1 MKLVY
6 LVIDG
11 APDGLKSET
20 SLSVADTPALDYIAS
35 ISRCGL
41 MYTISKGI
49 APESDAAVFSILG
62 YDPEK
67 SYTGRGPIEALG
79 AGLKLKEGYEVAFR
93 ANFATVKNDKLELID
108 RRCGRDLK
116 TEEALELAKA
126 VDGLDLGKYDAYAR
140 VVATV
145 GHRAV
150 VIISSKKY
158 RLSGNVS
165 NTDPAYAKKGYIS
178 VAVKNYEMKVNE
190 CKPLD
195 ESSEAARTAEL
206 ANIFTRKSFEILDK
220 HPVNLRREANGKLKA
235 NVVLLRDSGDRLPE
249 VKPINEKLGLTF
261 SAIAEMPV
269 EKGIARLLK
278 MEVAEVPPPTEDKES
293 DYRQRLEATLE
304 LLEKYDVVYVHLKG
318 PDEPGHDG
326 DFKRKIKAIELI
338 DRYYVSRL
346 LDKVDLE
353 SIAFLVTSDHSTP
366 WTLKAHSDDPV
377 PVLFYRPGIKSDGI
391 KRFCEKACAEGSLGI
406 IEHGWQLL
414 PRIVEELKSLKKW
427 KSPNF

>member
-1 MKLVY
+1 MKFIY

-11 APDGLKSET
+11 APDGLRDET
-20 SLSVADTPALDYIAS
+20 ALSKADTPALDYIAS
-35 ISRCGL
+35 LSRCGL
-41 MYTISKGI
+41 MYTISRGI
-49 APESDAAVFSILG
+49 APESDSAVFSILG

-79 AGLKLKEGYEVAFR
+79 AGLRLKEGYEVAFR
-93 ANFATVKNDKLELID
+93 ANFATVKDASLELID

-126 VDGLDLGKYDAYAR
+126 LDGLELGKYEAYAR

-150 VIISSKKY
+150 VIIGSRKY
-158 RLSGNVS
+158 NLSGNVS
-165 NTDPAYAKKGYIS
+165 NTDPAYEKKGYIS
-178 VAVKNYEMKVNE
+178 IALKNYQMRVNE

-195 ESSEAARTAEL
+195 ESLEAARAAEL

-220 HPVNLRREANGKLKA
+220 HPVNIARESKEKLKA
-235 NVVLLRDSGDRLPE
+235 NVILLRDSGDKLPN
-249 VKPINEKLGLTF
+249 VKPINERFGLSF

-269 EKGIARLLK
+269 EKGIARLLG
-278 MEVAEVPPPTEDKES
+278 MAVAEVPPPTPNKEK
-293 DYRQRLEATLE
+293 DYRQRLETTLK
-304 LLEKYDVVYVHLKG
+304 LLKKYDAVYVHLKG

-326 DFKRKIKAIELI
+326 DLEGKIKAIELI
-338 DRYYVSRL
+338 DRYYVSSL
-346 LDKVDLE
+346 LDNIDLE
-353 SIAFLVTSDHSTP
+353 NTALLITSDHSTP

-391 KRFCEKACAEGSLGI
+391 KQFCEKACANGSLGV

-414 PRIVEELKSLKKW
+414 PRVIEELKSLKK
-427 KSPNF
+427 